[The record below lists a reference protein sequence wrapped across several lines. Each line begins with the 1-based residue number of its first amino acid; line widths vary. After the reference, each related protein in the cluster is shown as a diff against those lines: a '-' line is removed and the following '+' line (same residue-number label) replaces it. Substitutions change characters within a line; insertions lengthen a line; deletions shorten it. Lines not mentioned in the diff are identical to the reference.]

1 MSGNRPSVD
10 VQPGP
15 DAACRSARPVTE
27 RVRARDVP
35 AFVERI
41 CEAADENPDA
51 EFEIAWRIVD
61 R

>member
-1 MSGNRPSVD
+1 MG

-15 DAACRSARPVTE
+15 DAALPGAPVLSPE

-41 CEAADENPDA
+41 CEAADENPGA

>member
-1 MSGNRPSVD
+1 MSGNHLPEG

-15 DAACRSARPVTE
+15 DAAVEPVLSSE

-41 CEAADENPDA
+41 CEAADENPGA
-51 EFEIAWRIVD
+51 EFEIAWRIVE